1 MAATQPSIQ
10 NLFNITQNNAPSAS
24 WELKDITDYSSF
36 GLLFSQVLGN
46 FVLSSP
52 IGIIHRNS
60 NFASP
65 DINGGTG
72 DDVYTNP
79 LQLSSNTLPV
89 EGNYGW
95 QYTIQ
100 VTSAITGVS
109 SGTPGVFT
117 IAGDR
122 VDDILLAG
130 IIEISGSTGNDGIYS
145 VVNAVYDGINDE
157 TNVSV
162 ANVPDA
168 TVDGN
173 LLYQLSYQGSFDY
186 YFCKPELKLSVNV
199 NCTASFAQGKDVT
212 NYTIDSVIGQY
223 SGIAPTSQSR
233 VLRLAYPR
241 GIQPAIPDVTSGSGV
256 VVATPIYTGTW
267 AFTLNVTTVYTLPNG
282 LIIRISDTSTNEF
295 DVDCANDV
303 CQFSGCIQNLVDSYI
318 KAKSDN
324 YVRASELSNML
335 LSLTGEYMLYSI
347 GVSCGNEE
355 MVSSAVA
362 AMRSIAKA
370 TGCDCCGDGT
380 KKTPQLVIPIGGSGS
395 GGSGQTVSVT
405 TAGNGI
411 EINPIIVGQTV
422 QYELSLNYGIVSGQ
436 LAATQ
441 NEVLTGSLTD
451 KFVTPATL
459 KGWWGSGLIGNNRV
473 AVTDGLGR
481 FVGQAIGTAFNKNFG
496 SGVGNVPAI
505 GATLVPLRAVV
516 TDASGN
522 LITAG
527 AAFKYELLYSS
538 VSDVAIVANTT
549 EQDLKTYTLP
559 GGTLDTNEDFIQIRG
574 LFSVVPA
581 ATDTLFSRVYFGSQN
596 LFIGGA
602 NLVGYSQVAIVI
614 RVYRTGVTTQLFTGE
629 GVRSDR
635 PTSLTVSSSFLLI
648 QPYINTNQNLAN
660 NLVIKATGQSVIQGR
675 AGAVVCKALTV
686 EIFRK

>member
-10 NLFNITQNNAPSAS
+10 NTFEIIQNNASSAD
-24 WELKDITDYSSF
+24 WLLKDITNYSAF
-36 GLLFSQVLGN
+36 GLSFSQILGS

-52 IGIIHRNS
+52 IGIIHSNN

-65 DINGGTG
+65 DIDGSVA
-72 DDVYTNP
+72 DDVYSNP

-95 QYTIQ
+95 QYTIR
-100 VTSAITGVS
+100 VSSVITGVT
-109 SGTPGVFT
+109 SGTPGIFT
-117 IAGDR
+117 ISGNR

-130 IIEISGSTGNDGIYS
+130 IIEITGSTGTDGIYS
-145 VVNAVYDGINDE
+145 VTNAVYDGINDE

-162 ANVPDA
+162 ANAPDA

-173 LLYQLSYQGSFDY
+173 LLYELSYQGSFDY
-186 YFCKPELKLSVNV
+186 YFCKPKLELSVNV
-199 NCTASFAQGKDVT
+199 SCAASVAQGKDVT
-212 NYTIDSVIGQY
+212 NYTIDSAIGQY

-233 VLRLAYPR
+233 ILRLAYPR
-241 GIQPAIPDVTSGSGV
+241 GIQPPVPDVTSGSAV
-256 VVATPIYTGTW
+256 VTASPIYTGTW
-267 AFTLNVTTVYTLPNG
+267 AFTLNVTNVYTLPNG
-282 LIIRISDTSTNEF
+282 LIIQISDTSTNEF

-324 YVRASELSNML
+324 YVRATELSNML

-347 GVSCGNEE
+347 GVSCGNEQ

-370 TGCDCCGDGT
+370 TGCDCCGDGI
-380 KKTPQLVIPIGGSGS
+380 KKTPQLVIPIGGGSG

-405 TAGNGI
+405 TTGNGI
-411 EINPIIVGQTV
+411 AINPIIVGQSI
-422 QYELSLNYGIVSGQ
+422 QYELSLSYGVVSAQ

-441 NEVLTGSLTD
+441 NEVLTGSVAN

-459 KGWWGSGLIGNNRV
+459 KGWWESGLIGSNRV
-473 AVTDGLGR
+473 AVTDGTGK

-496 SGVGNVPAI
+496 SSVGNVPAI
-505 GATLVPLRAVV
+505 GANLVPLRAVV

-559 GGTLDTNEDFIQIRG
+559 AGTLDTNEDFIQMRAE
-574 LFSVVPA
+574 FSVVPA
-581 ATDTLFSRVYFGSQN
+581 GADEIYARLYFGGQN
-596 LFIGGA
+596 LFVGGFGI
-602 NLVGYSQVAIVI
+602 VGYNQISIVV
-614 RVYRTGVTTQLFTGE
+614 RVYRTGATAQLFTGE
-629 GVRSDR
+629 GVRRSI
-635 PTSLTVSSSFLLI
+635 PAALLVQQYVNTSED
-648 QPYINTNQNLAN
+648 LAN
-660 NLVIKATGQSVIQGR
+660 NVVIKTTGQSVIQGR
-675 AGAVVCKALTV
+675 ASAVVCKSLTV